1 MKTFS
6 LWIAVAFLFSNSAC
20 ADGFDVFLRQRD
32 KIVASADFN
41 AAKHIGVSC
50 KAEQL
55 SGLTGSTQK
64 SVRCLKLDFFAA
76 RMTADVL
83 HSLEGFRQLETLMI
97 LRLNVQSGD
106 VGSILKAVPSLKAL
120 GFLQGSLAGLDWP
133 EYEAQLREVWLSA
146 SDLRS
151 LPVNL
156 VRSHS
161 VEALTVSD
169 SALVELTLDLTGM
182 PNLAVVSF
190 TNCQVERVADSF
202 RLPKS
207 VEFLR
212 LSFNQ
217 LSSVPDTIKTLE
229 RLRDLDLMG
238 NRVAAVPDW
247 LAELWLTTP
256 VEVNLSE
263 NQIRSI
269 PDFVWEN
276 SGRINLARNLF
287 STPEN

>member
-6 LWIAVAFLFSNSAC
+6 LWVAVAFVFLNSLR
-20 ADGFDVFLRQRD
+20 ADGLDVFLRQRD
-32 KIVASADFN
+32 KIVAPAEFD

-50 KAEQL
+50 KATHL
-55 SGLTGSTQK
+55 STLTGIARK
-64 SVRCLKLDFFAA
+64 SVRCLKLDFGAA
-76 RMTADVL
+76 PVTPEVL
-83 HSLEGFRQLETLMI
+83 GALEECRELETLMI

-106 VGSILKAVPSLKAL
+106 VGGILKAVPSLKAL
-120 GFLQGSLAGLDWP
+120 GFLQGSLAGLEWP
-133 EYEAQLREVWLSA
+133 EHETHLREVLLSA

-156 VRSHS
+156 ARSDC
-161 VEALTVSD
+161 VETLTVSD
-169 SALVELTLDLTGM
+169 SALVELVLDLTGM
-182 PNLAVVSF
+182 QKLARVSF
-190 TNCQVERVADSF
+190 TNCQIERVVDSF

-212 LSFNQ
+212 LSFNR
-217 LSSVPDTIKTLE
+217 LSSVPDSIKTLE

-238 NRVAAVPDW
+238 NRVTAVPDW

-263 NQIRSI
+263 NQIRLI

-276 SGRINLARNLF
+276 GGRINLARNLF
-287 STPEN
+287 STPEK